1 MKKPILALMCLFTCL
16 ILLTACTAARP
27 EININEKEKPTEN
40 NTVVEPKIDINI
52 SRAQERDVE
61 KNEETEEYVREIALY
76 FFNRTQ
82 NNLIAETRR
91 IVTSQPGISF
101 SHIVDALSK
110 GPVSPELE
118 PIIPPDTKLLS
129 ASHVED
135 IVTVNLS
142 ADFLEAQDLLI
153 ARAALVNTLVDIDG
167 IDFVKIMVDGKEI
180 TTSGLQG
187 GEVLGILAG
196 FPTNINEIV
205 EKEKK
210 TDGSAQVRTLEWEL
224 YYQDREG
231 KLLLSEIRTINV
243 RNMEYARAI
252 VEELI
257 KGPSAPDLGLYR
269 AIPSGARLLDVE
281 IVKSDVPESKDLLRL
296 YFSEE
301 FSAGFRD
308 GTASFRTG
316 IGSLVLS
323 LTSLSNIGR
332 VSIVQQN
339 GADIE
344 ITGTSEVLKQQE
356 GFAREDFSDILG
368 RRIRVYFS
376 DSNAMHL
383 VPEYRA
389 MNRSDLRIVRR
400 VISELI
406 EGPVYEGNIS
416 VMPQSI
422 SIDGIRVWVDQ
433 RTAFVDL
440 PQDINLNQMG
450 STGETMAIYAI
461 VNSLTDPI
469 NTRNIERVQFL
480 VGGKVAEGIGHLSL
494 LEPFVRNPALVNDK

>member
-1 MKKPILALMCLFTCL
+1 MRSPISALMCLCTFL
-16 ILLTACTAARP
+16 ILLTACTEVRP
-27 EININEKEKPTEN
+27 EINVNEKEQSIEDKTA
-40 NTVVEPKIDINI
+40 VEPKIDINI
-52 SRAQERDVE
+52 SRAQEREVE
-61 KNEETEEYVREIALY
+61 KYEETEESVQEIALY
-76 FFNRTQ
+76 FLNRTQ
-82 NNLIAETRR
+82 NSLTVETRR
-91 IVTSQPGISF
+91 ITASQPGINF
-101 SHIVDALSK
+101 TQIIDALSK

-118 PIIPPDTKLLS
+118 SVVPDGTKLLS

-142 ADFLEAQDLLI
+142 EDFLGAEDLLI

-167 IDFVKIMVDGKEI
+167 IEFVKIMVEGKEI
-180 TTSGLQG
+180 TTSGLQE
-187 GEVLGILAG
+187 GEVLGILAK
-196 FPTNINEIV
+196 FPTEIDEIV
-205 EKEKK
+205 AKEKK

-224 YYQDREG
+224 YFQDREG

-269 AIPSGARLLDVE
+269 TIPSGARLLDVE
-281 IVKSDVPESKDLLRL
+281 IVKSDVAESKDLLRL

-301 FSAGFRD
+301 FSAELKD
-308 GTASFRTG
+308 GAASFRTS

-332 VSIVQQN
+332 VSIVYGDGVN
-339 GADIE
+339 IE
-344 ITGTSEVLKQQE
+344 ITDGSEVLEQQT
-356 GFAREDFSDILG
+356 GFSREDFSDILG

-376 DSNAMHL
+376 DNSAMHL

-389 MNRSDLRIVRR
+389 MNRSDLRIARR
-400 VISELI
+400 IISELI
-406 EGPVYEGNIS
+406 EGPVYDGNIT
-416 VMPQSI
+416 VMPQGL
-422 SIDGIRVWVDQ
+422 SIDKIRVWVDQ
-433 RTAFVDL
+433 KTAYVDL

-450 STGETMAIYAI
+450 STGETMAVFAM
-461 VNSLTDPI
+461 VNSLTEPI
-469 NTRNIERVQFL
+469 NTKNIERVQFL
-480 VGGKVAEGIGHLSL
+480 VGGKVVEGIGHLSL

>member
-1 MKKPILALMCLFTCL
+1 MRKPISVFLCVFICL

-27 EININEKEKPTEN
+27 EINVNEKEQMTEDK
-40 NTVVEPKIDINI
+40 TVVEPKIDINI
-52 SRAQERDVE
+52 SRAQNREVE
-61 KNEETEEYVREIALY
+61 KHTEMEIALY
-76 FFNRTQ
+76 FLNRTQ
-82 NNLIAETRR
+82 NSLTAETRR
-91 IVTSQPGISF
+91 IAASQPEINF
-101 SHIVDALSK
+101 TQIIDALSK

-118 PIIPPDTKLLS
+118 AVIPRDTKLLS

-142 ADFLEAQDLLI
+142 ADFLEAEDLLI
-153 ARAALVNTLVDIDG
+153 ARAALVNTLVDLDG
-167 IDFVKIMVDGKEI
+167 IEFVRIMVDGKEI
-180 TTSGLQG
+180 TTSGIQE
-187 GEVLGILAG
+187 GEVLGILAR
-196 FPTNINEIV
+196 FPTSINEIAA
-205 EKEKK
+205 KEKK
-210 TDGSAQVRTLEWEL
+210 TDDLVELRTLDWEL
-224 YYQDREG
+224 YFQDKEG

-243 RNMEYARAI
+243 RNMEYVKAI

-257 KGPSAPDLGLYR
+257 KGPSAPDMGLYR

-281 IVKSDVPESKDLLRL
+281 LVKFETPGTKDLLRL

-301 FSAGFRD
+301 FKDVFTKDTS
-308 GTASFRTG
+308 SFRTS

-332 VSIVQQN
+332 VSIAYEN
-339 GADIE
+339 GD
-344 ITGTSEVLKQQE
+344 TSEIAGTEGAFKLQE
-356 GFAREDFSDILG
+356 GFVREDFSDLLG

-389 MNRSDLRIVRR
+389 MNRVDLRIARR
-400 VISELI
+400 IISELI
-406 EGPVYEGNIS
+406 EGPVYEGNIA
-416 VMPQSI
+416 VMPQGLSA
-422 SIDGIRVWVDQ
+422 DMIRVRVDQ
-433 RTAFVDL
+433 KTAYVDL

-450 STGETMAIYAI
+450 SAGETMAIYAM

-480 VGGKVAEGIGHLSL
+480 LGGQVVEGVGHLSL
-494 LEPFVRNPALVNDK
+494 REPFVRSPALIHDK